1 MLLMALVMNQIRRLL
16 IGGRVA
22 SLPWR
27 HLPSARASFI
37 CGADS
42 CRDYF
47 ISLASLAMVGG
58 GRGGEGVGEVGLLL
72 VVRGGAGRRR
82 CHRPLTVEWELL

>member
-27 HLPSARASFI
+27 HLPSVRASFI

-47 ISLASLAMVGG
+47 ISLASLAMV
-58 GRGGEGVGEVGLLL
+58 GVGEVGLLL